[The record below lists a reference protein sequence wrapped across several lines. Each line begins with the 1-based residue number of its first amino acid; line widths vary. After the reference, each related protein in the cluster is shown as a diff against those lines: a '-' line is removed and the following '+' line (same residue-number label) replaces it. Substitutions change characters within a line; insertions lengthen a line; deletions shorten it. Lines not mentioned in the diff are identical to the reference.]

1 VDLAKA
7 YLTSL
12 KKFEPLTK
20 QEERKLFIEYYES
33 HNPKIKKE
41 IIERNLRFVVWFIRK
56 NNIKIDGMDFMDLV
70 QEGNYVLMKAF
81 EKFDIDQNTKFITFL
96 GECLKG
102 YFKNCKGIIFGRP
115 LIIRE
120 EYNMSYYEATRDI
133 LNDLNI
139 PIIMDCD
146 IGHLAPQIPIVN
158 GAILDVK
165 SENGKGSIKNI
176 FK

>member
-1 VDLAKA
+1 M
-7 YLTSL
+7 
-12 KKFEPLTK
+12 
-20 QEERKLFIEYYES
+20 
-33 HNPKIKKE
+33 
-41 IIERNLRFVVWFIRK
+41 K
-56 NNIKIDGMDFMDLV
+56 N
-70 QEGNYVLMKAF
+70 A
-81 EKFDIDQNTKFITFL
+81 
-96 GECLKG
+96 G